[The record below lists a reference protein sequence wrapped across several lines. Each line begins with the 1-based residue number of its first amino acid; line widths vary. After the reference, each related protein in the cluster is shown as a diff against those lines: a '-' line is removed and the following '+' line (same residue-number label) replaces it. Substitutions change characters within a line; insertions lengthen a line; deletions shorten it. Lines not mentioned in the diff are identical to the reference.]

1 MLSEAQNPIPKFKF
15 SCNYLFTISLR
26 CICVNFTG
34 LQFLNGVAEGF
45 YCGFE
50 GFEGGGAFH
59 TGGL

>member
-1 MLSEAQNPIPKFKF
+1 MVIKLIADRLKCLPAVV
-15 SCNYLFTISLR
+15 L
-26 CICVNFTG
+26 
-34 LQFLNGVAEGF
+34 FLNGVAEGF